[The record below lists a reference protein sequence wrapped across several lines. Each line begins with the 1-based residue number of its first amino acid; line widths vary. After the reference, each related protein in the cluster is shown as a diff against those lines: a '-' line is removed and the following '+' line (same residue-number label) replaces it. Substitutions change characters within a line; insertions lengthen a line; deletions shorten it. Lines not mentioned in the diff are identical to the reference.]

1 MGKVLAPAACIIGE
15 ARFPHSSSATRDLWQ
30 CGHHLKDRV
39 HAGACMLKEPIAPRA
54 NPYLT
59 TPIPALFAR
68 TAFPI
73 ILIMVVS
80 GFFTVVDALFLGL
93 YAGADALTAVTLTF
107 PLSMLIFAL
116 QTMASAGMA
125 SLLARALGANDDE
138 RAQEIFVAAHGLA
151 LLIAAAVAVL
161 FGLFGWTVIELAAAH
176 DQNLAEQGFGFIAI
190 FVYLS
195 PLSFI
200 LSLQGDALR
209 SEGRVGLMAGIG
221 VSATLLN
228 IVFNYVLIGRYGLGP
243 MGSACGTMAAQALT
257 LAAVL
262 WLRARGK
269 MRLTLR
275 IPSGLQMTGYW
286 REIIKLGLPPSL
298 NFAGITIGAA
308 LIITNVQI
316 WSGAN
321 YPQTIAAYGVIT
333 RILSFAY
340 MPLMGLSLANQ
351 SIAGNNYGANAFDR
365 SNQTLF
371 LACAA
376 SLVYAVILEVLL
388 MAFPMSIGR
397 MFVSD
402 ANVIAD
408 IARILPVIIASYV
421 IAAPIIVLAGYFQAL
436 GMAPVAGLLSLT
448 KPYLIQI
455 PLAFLMPFLMGE
467 RGIWLA
473 TPVGDG
479 IMLIVAIVTLR
490 RVARKTGAR
499 MGLLFGSQR
508 TF

>member
-1 MGKVLAPAACIIGE
+1 
-15 ARFPHSSSATRDLWQ
+15 
-30 CGHHLKDRV
+30 
-39 HAGACMLKEPIAPRA
+39 MLTETVALRA

-59 TPIPALFAR
+59 TPIPALFAK

-80 GFFTVVDALFLGL
+80 GLFTVVDALFLGL

-138 RAQEIFVAAHGLA
+138 QAQEVFIAAHGLA
-151 LLIAAAVAVL
+151 LLIAAILAVL
-161 FGLFGWTVIELAAAH
+161 FALFGWTAIEYAAAH
-176 DQNLAEQGFGFIAI
+176 DQSLAMQGWRFIAI

-209 SEGRVGLMAGIG
+209 SEGRVGLMAAIG

-228 IVFNYVLIGRYGLGP
+228 IIFNYVLIGRYGLGP
-243 MGSACGTMAAQALT
+243 MGSACGTMAAEALT

-275 IPSGLQMTGYW
+275 IPPNIQMMGYW
-286 REIIKLGLPPSL
+286 STIIKLGLPPSL

-316 WSGAN
+316 WSGAD

-351 SIAGNNYGANAFDR
+351 SIAGNNYGANVYGR
-365 SNQTLF
+365 SDQTVL
-371 LACAA
+371 LACGAT
-376 SLVYAVILEVLL
+376 LVYAIIIETVLIS
-388 MAFPMSIGR
+388 FPSAIGH

-402 ANVIAD
+402 AAVIAE
-408 IARILPVIIASYV
+408 IARILPVIIMTYV
-421 IAAPIIVLAGYFQAL
+421 LAAPMIVLSGYFQAL
-436 GMAPVAGLLSLT
+436 GMARIAGILSLT

-455 PLAFLMPFLMGE
+455 PLAFAMPFLLGE
-467 RGIWLA
+467 HGIWLA
-473 TPVGDG
+473 TPVGDV

-490 RVARKTGAR
+490 RIARKTGAR
-499 MGLLFGSQR
+499 MGLLFG
-508 TF
+508 